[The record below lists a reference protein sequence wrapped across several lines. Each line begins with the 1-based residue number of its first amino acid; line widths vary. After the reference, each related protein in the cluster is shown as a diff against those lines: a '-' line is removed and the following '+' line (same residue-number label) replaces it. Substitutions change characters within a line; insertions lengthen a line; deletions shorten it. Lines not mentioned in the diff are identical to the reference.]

1 MKFDMREKRILYVF
15 GCPNLHNTVGR
26 MKWLTSLAVDPEA
39 KHRMLELAKKIE
51 NETEEEWY
59 SRFYLYL
66 RSEMDGYFS
75 AKRRI
80 KIVELHTEY
89 GEEIYGEAV

>member
-1 MKFDMREKRILYVF
+1 MKLDMKEKRILYVF
-15 GCPNLHNTVGR
+15 GCPSLNNTIER

-39 KHRMLELAKKIE
+39 KHRMLELTKKIE
-51 NETEEEWY
+51 NEADEEWY

-66 RSEMDGYFS
+66 RSEMDGYFR
-75 AKRRI
+75 AGRRI

>member
-1 MKFDMREKRILYVF
+1 MKLDMKEKRMLYEF
-15 GCPNLHNTVGR
+15 GYPNLHNTVER
-26 MKWLTSLAVDPEA
+26 MKWLTSLAVDPET
-39 KHRMLELAKKIE
+39 KHRMLELTKKIE
-51 NETEEEWY
+51 NEADEEWY
-59 SRFYLYL
+59 SLFYLYL
-66 RSEMDGYFS
+66 RSEMDGYFR